1 MKKLFTILAAAT
13 LLSAASQAQTLS
25 VYAYGEQI
33 QNGATIHLKGEIE
46 NLGDAS
52 FPITQCKWDP
62 ELIVKPSESIPGI
75 VECSSATPMSASP
88 SSSWA
93 ICWPMNCINFGGD
106 TKASANGT
114 FDAAGSA
121 LQIHYEVTTLN
132 EPLVAPENN
141 SASIVI
147 KAGGET
153 FTVTLVTDKPASVG
167 ELGASASKAVYYNLH
182 GQKVLNPEKG
192 MFIKVQDGKSSKVML
207 R

>member
-13 LLSAASQAQTLS
+13 LLSTASQAQTLS
-25 VYAYGEQI
+25 VLSHGQPIE
-33 QNGATIHLKGEIE
+33 NGATLHIKGELE
-46 NLGDAS
+46 SFGDAS
-52 FPITQCKWDP
+52 FSITQCKWDP
-62 ELIVKPSESIPGI
+62 ELTVKTSADVAGT
-75 VECSSATPMSASP
+75 VECTGDLIG
-88 SSSWA
+88 WA
-93 ICWPMNCINFGGD
+93 ICWPINCQNFGGD
-106 TKASANGT
+106 NGNKTATGT
-114 FDAAGSA
+114 FSAAGSD
-121 LQIHYEVTTLN
+121 LQIHYEMTAYN
-132 EPLVAPENN
+132 EPIVAPENN

-167 ELGASASKAVYYNLH
+167 ELGASASKAVYYDLH